1 MLKFLKAFGP
11 MMLTIVGVV
20 TVLGSFFFWENVNI
34 FNFMLTFG
42 IWFLFIPKLA
52 LSEDKCLNI
61 AYLIRNK
68 EYATAMFVTFFKI
81 IVVIFWPLLALLF
94 VCNSTIIVW
103 GALISVSFAALAL
116 CVFLMIVIASIIRS
130 MYKEAIKRYRS

>member
-68 EYATAMFVTFFKI
+68 EYATAMFVTF
-81 IVVIFWPLLALLF
+81 IF
-94 VCNSTIIVW
+94 T
-103 GALISVSFAALAL
+103 
-116 CVFLMIVIASIIRS
+116 
-130 MYKEAIKRYRS
+130 